1 MFKFP
6 NDGTIHIE
14 DQSVK
19 RIRNDDKL
27 TIYEHPPDIKDKGS
41 ILSELRLHRTFFSR
55 QFHYTAPSNICDS
68 NISISSR
75 TNKKFVCEYSFTTF
89 FTNKSN

>member
-1 MFKFP
+1 M
-6 NDGTIHIE
+6 
-14 DQSVK
+14 K

-55 QFHYTAPSNICDS
+55 QFHCMLIGVIRRFKY
-68 NISISSR
+68 
-75 TNKKFVCEYSFTTF
+75 
-89 FTNKSN
+89 